1 MAAVPAVYRDLIV
14 VKSPYDGSG
23 SSTKR
28 QAFVLFVDA
37 GGTDV
42 AGGTDTL
49 DVDVPT
55 LLAAHVHSGR
65 TYTVR
70 SFALWQTCRNA
81 TADYAATM
89 TNSTGVLS
97 LTPKSVS
104 NWSSNATITGA
115 TTVDQPYGVYV
126 LCDLS

>member
-1 MAAVPAVYRDLIV
+1 MAAVPAVYRDSIV
-14 VKSPYDGSG
+14 VKSPYDSTAGT
-23 SSTKR
+23 TKR

-70 SFALWQTCRNA
+70 SFAIWQTLRNA
-81 TADYAATM
+81 TADYAATIS
-89 TNSTGVLS
+89 NSAGVLS
-97 LTPKSVS
+97 LTPKTVAA
-104 NWSSNATITGA
+104 WSSNATITGA
-115 TTVDQPYGVYV
+115 TEVAAPYGVYV
-126 LCDLS
+126 LCDLT

>member
-1 MAAVPAVYRDLIV
+1 MSSVPAVYRDMIAI
-14 VKSPYDGSG
+14 KSPYDATSG
-23 SSTKR
+23 TTPR
-28 QAFVLFVDA
+28 QAFVIFCDP

-49 DVDVPT
+49 DLAVDT
-55 LLAAHVHSGR
+55 ILAAHAHSGR

-70 SFALWQTCRNA
+70 SVAVWQTLRNA
-81 TADYAATM
+81 TADYAATLAIS
-89 TNSTGVLS
+89 TNTVQI
-97 LTPKSVS
+97 TPKSVS

-115 TTVDQPYGVYV
+115 TAVAAPYGIYV

>member
-1 MAAVPAVYRDLIV
+1 MTAVPAVFRDV
-14 VKSPYDGSG
+14 VVLRGPHDASAGT
-23 SSTKR
+23 TKR
-28 QAFVLFVDA
+28 QAFVLFVDPN
-37 GGTDV
+37 GTDV

-55 LLAAHVHSGR
+55 LLAAHVHSGS

-70 SFALWQTCRNA
+70 SFAIWQTLRNA

-97 LTPKSVS
+97 LHPKTVAA
-104 NWSSNATITGA
+104 WSSNATITGA
-115 TTVDQPYGVYV
+115 TAVAAPFGVYV
-126 LCDLS
+126 LCDVT